1 MTETNRQEEMS
12 LGQFFSWKFR
22 VLGMEYY
29 DGQGL
34 GIIDTKLVLQQTL
47 GLVNDEIRKGVY
59 SILDREKFSEDVR
72 QRTAMEVT
80 YREEKGKV
88 FVELSE

>member
-1 MTETNRQEEMS
+1 
-12 LGQFFSWKFR
+12 
-22 VLGMEYY
+22 MEYY

-80 YREEKGKV
+80 YREEEGKV